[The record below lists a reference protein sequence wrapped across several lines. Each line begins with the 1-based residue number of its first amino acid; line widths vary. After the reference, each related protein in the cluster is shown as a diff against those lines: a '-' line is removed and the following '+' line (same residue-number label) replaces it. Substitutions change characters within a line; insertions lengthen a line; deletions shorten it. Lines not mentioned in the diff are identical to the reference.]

1 MAERFTGFFARLH
14 PGWVGVV
21 GFALYART
29 VAYDF
34 VLRDDPWLIRDNRLL
49 HELSVASVWRVLTDF
64 SWEQRYRL
72 GAEYLPVRDL
82 SVMLDYAV
90 YGDWVGGQHL
100 TQVLLYAGVCA
111 VLASLALALF
121 QSRPLAWLT
130 GLLFATHPVHVE
142 VVAWLSERKGALGSF
157 LVASSLLIATAYLRR
172 GGSKRALAACAVF
185 LLAVA
190 AKALAIAGAGAL
202 LIIVLWLD
210 SPLER
215 RQRVVFVA
223 AYAACGLFVFI
234 PNVWVSSSMGVIVP
248 YHGEGFSDTLLL
260 FFRAHT
266 QYLKLM
272 AYGGPYAVEYA
283 VQPGVAGVGRWL
295 PGALVAALGVG
306 AVVWALLSR
315 SRRTAATL
323 GLGWWFVFLAPV
335 SHLVVPVQNYAA
347 DRYLFLPS
355 FGLLLACAALL
366 LKLPRAIAWPVAVTA
381 ILVGCGWTIV
391 QTPLWSSTDRLLENA
406 VHVEPTNVDAWD
418 KLASSAANRQDYE
431 LAWAYTRGGL
441 EHSPGHW
448 RLLHRQGLLLA
459 SEGKLDAAIEMMQR
473 AASVPESHKA
483 YANLAL
489 LHLKRGDR
497 GDALRMAEEA
507 VRLQAETSHNQRVL
521 GIVTYELGDTAA
533 ACRAFERAAALDPY
547 DENNV
552 RNLEFCA
559 GAGSEPD
566 AKP

>member
-1 MAERFTGFFARLH
+1 
-14 PGWVGVV
+14 
-21 GFALYART
+21 
-29 VAYDF
+29 
-34 VLRDDPWLIRDNRLL
+34 
-49 HELSVASVWRVLTDF
+49 
-64 SWEQRYRL
+64 
-72 GAEYLPVRDL
+72 
-82 SVMLDYAV
+82 
-90 YGDWVGGQHL
+90 
-100 TQVLLYAGVCA
+100 
-111 VLASLALALF
+111 
-121 QSRPLAWLT
+121 
-130 GLLFATHPVHVE
+130 
-142 VVAWLSERKGALGSF
+142 
-157 LVASSLLIATAYLRR
+157 
-172 GGSKRALAACAVF
+172 
-185 LLAVA
+185 
-190 AKALAIAGAGAL
+190 
-202 LIIVLWLD
+202 
-210 SPLER
+210 
-215 RQRVVFVA
+215 
-223 AYAACGLFVFI
+223 
-234 PNVWVSSSMGVIVP
+234 
-248 YHGEGFSDTLLL
+248 
-260 FFRAHT
+260 
-266 QYLKLM
+266 
-272 AYGGPYAVEYA
+272 
-283 VQPGVAGVGRWL
+283 
-295 PGALVAALGVG
+295 
-306 AVVWALLSR
+306 
-315 SRRTAATL
+315 
-323 GLGWWFVFLAPV
+323 LGWWFVFLAPV

-366 LKLPRAIAWPVAVTA
+366 LKLPRAIAWPVAVIA

-552 RNLEFCA
+552 RNLGLCA
-559 GAGSEPD
+559 GAGSEPG
-566 AKP
+566 AEP